1 MNKIRPDFNRIT
13 TTLKNQEPDRVPLA
27 EVAIDYKIMS
37 QYLGREVRDDDVAA
51 QVEFWTQAGYDYILL
66 TVGLMRPGGVTQD
79 SQISKVIQKSL
90 VEEQKE
96 QDEEAWNVWKKARI
110 HSPADLESF
119 PWEKAAILD
128 FSKFYEVQQFLP
140 EGMKIIAA
148 SGKIFTL
155 TWMLMGF
162 ENFGVSLK
170 LDSAFTREVIERVA
184 KIQLDGLRKV
194 VSLPNV
200 AAVWAVDDIAF
211 RTGPIIH
218 PRELRKYIFPWY
230 EEFSRVCHEHGLY
243 FFFHTDGIVWDFIE
257 DLIALGVDALHPIDP
272 TCMDIFSLKHKVGS
286 RLTLIGNISNQLLE
300 EGTPDEVAALT
311 KQLLREVAPGGGYCL
326 GSGNS
331 VPDWAKIENYKAMIE
346 TVFQYGYYPI
356 NIPDSNKFEY

>member
-1 MNKIRPDFNRIT
+1 MYKTQPDFNRIV
-13 TTLKNQEPDRVPLA
+13 TTLQHQEPDRVPLA

-37 QYLGREVRDDDVAA
+37 QYLGREVRDEDVAA
-51 QVEFWTQAGYDYILL
+51 QVEFWTRAGYDYTLL

-90 VEEQKE
+90 VEGRR
-96 QDEEAWNVWKKARI
+96 EEEEESWNIWKKARI
-110 HSPADLESF
+110 HNPADLETF
-119 PWEKAAILD
+119 PWEKAANLD
-128 FSKFYEVQQFLP
+128 FSKFYEIQEYLP
-140 EGMKIIAA
+140 EGMKIIAT

-170 LDSAFTREVIERVA
+170 LDPNFTREVIERVA
-184 KIQLDGLRKV
+184 KIQLDGLRQV

-200 AAVWAVDDIAF
+200 AAIWAVDDIAF
-211 RTGPIIH
+211 GTGPIIH

-230 EEFSRVCHEHGLY
+230 EEFGKICHDRGLY
-243 FFFHTDGIVWDFIE
+243 FFFHTDGIVLDFVE

-272 TCMDIFSLKHKVGS
+272 TCMDIAALKRKVNG
-286 RLTLIGNISNQLLE
+286 RLALIGNISNQLLE

-311 KQLLREVAPGGGYCL
+311 RQRLREVAPGGGYCL

-331 VPDWAKIENYKAMIE
+331 VPDWAKLENYKAMVE
-346 TVFQYGYYPI
+346 TGLKYGCYPI
-356 NIPDSNKFEY
+356 SIPDIG